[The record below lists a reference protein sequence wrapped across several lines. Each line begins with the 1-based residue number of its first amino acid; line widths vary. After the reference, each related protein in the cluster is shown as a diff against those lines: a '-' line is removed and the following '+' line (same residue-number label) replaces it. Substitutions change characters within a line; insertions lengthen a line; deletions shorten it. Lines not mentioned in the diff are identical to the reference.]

1 MKPRIIV
8 HHHTGLGDHFIC
20 NGLINALLEYYSI
33 DLICEDC
40 YNNSMGHKI

>member
-1 MKPRIIV
+1 MVFKEQRMAKTIN
-8 HHHTGLGDHFIC
+8 LIC

-40 YNNSMGHKI
+40 YNNIMGHKI

>member
-1 MKPRIIV
+1 MVFKEQRMAKTINLIY
-8 HHHTGLGDHFIC
+8 